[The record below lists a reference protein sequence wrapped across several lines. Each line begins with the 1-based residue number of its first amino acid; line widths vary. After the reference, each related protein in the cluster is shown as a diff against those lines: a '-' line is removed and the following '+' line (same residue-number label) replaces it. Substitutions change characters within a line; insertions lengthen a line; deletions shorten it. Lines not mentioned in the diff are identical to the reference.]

1 MEAVE
6 NGTTV
11 SGIDAPQKIALVN
24 VTRGPRCSS
33 GHDVY
38 HLSPSKASHSQ
49 VGRNQPNIFVF

>member
-6 NGTTV
+6 NGRAV
-11 SGIDAPQKIALVN
+11 SGIDAPQKIALVS

-33 GHDVY
+33 GHDAY
-38 HLSPSKASHSQ
+38 HLSPSKASHFL